1 MSISFLTD
9 NPARLLKD
17 FKKKIDDGEIV
28 TWSYD
33 KDGDFTHAPDQWKN
47 KAWLKPTEETDRLR
61 FNIIGSK
68 KYELTWTIY
77 SVYHGRF
84 MEAMIRHC
92 RTLYTVARSPSTPT
106 DNDAKPVSD

>member
-9 NPARLLKD
+9 NPSKLLKD
-17 FKKKIDDGEIV
+17 FKKKIDDGDIV

-33 KDGDFTHAPDQWKN
+33 KDGDFTHTPDQWKN
-47 KAWLKPTEETDRLR
+47 RAWLKPIEAGDRLR

-68 KYELTWTIY
+68 THELTWTIF

-92 RTLYTVARSPSTPT
+92 RSLYTIAQCPSKPS
-106 DNDAKPVSD
+106 DNDAKPVAD